1 MSGELGL
8 AEQRLQ
14 IADPSDAAALDLG
27 NAALAT
33 MRRSGVLSLPQNYE
47 IYYGALSDP
56 ASSLA
61 AALAALGLRPTQN
74 QLDGLAAT
82 HFGRTNASELVE
94 EAQVQIGFKLD
105 EILGL
110 LRQERNSLER
120 YGRLLDETSNGLA
133 NRQILSRDFMERVVD
148 LMAKATD
155 STLAQGRQIASSM
168 DAKSEELTEV
178 KAKLEEYRKLAEVDA
193 LTQLGNRRA
202 FDRSIARVY
211 DDKRKVMFSA
221 LILADIDRFKPVN
234 DRHGHPVGDR
244 ILQIV
249 AGIMQSRMRPNIF
262 LARTGGEEFAIIVDG
277 ATEESA
283 SRLADD
289 IRQAV
294 EQTPFVN
301 VTNGTDYGPITLSF
315 GLCMAAEADGP
326 HDLYVK
332 ADRALYASKS
342 AGRNRVTRFSSLAQ
356 GDFSK
361 NWMLYRRD

>member
-1 MSGELGL
+1 
-8 AEQRLQ
+8 
-14 IADPSDAAALDLG
+14 
-27 NAALAT
+27 
-33 MRRSGVLSLPQNYE
+33 MRRAGVLSLPVNYE
-47 IYYGALSDP
+47 IYYGSLSDP
-56 ASSLA
+56 NSDLASELA
-61 AALAALGLRPTQN
+61 AFGTRPTQR

-82 HFGRTNASELVE
+82 HFGRASGSELVE
-94 EAQVQIGFKLD
+94 EAQAAIGAKLD

-110 LRQERNSLER
+110 LRVERSSLER
-120 YGRLLDETSNGLA
+120 YGRLLGETSSGLA
-133 NRQILSRDFMERVVD
+133 NRQVLSRDFVERVAD

-168 DAKSEELTEV
+168 SEKSDELHEV

-202 FDRSIARVY
+202 FDRSIARIY

-234 DRHGHPVGDR
+234 DRYGHPVGDR

-249 AGIMQSRMRPNIF
+249 AGLMQSHVRPNIF
-262 LARTGGEEFAIIVDG
+262 LARTGGEEFALIVDG
-277 ATEESA
+277 ATEEA
-283 SRLADD
+283 AAKLADD
-289 IRQAV
+289 MRQAI
-294 EQTPFVN
+294 ERTPFVN

-315 GLCMAAEADGP
+315 GLCMASEADGP

-356 GDFSK
+356 GDFAK